1 MSELIVLGSCG
12 AWPEPGRACA
22 GFVLSHQGVR
32 IVLDLGYGTI
42 GPLLERFPR
51 GAVDAVIV
59 THRHPD
65 HCVDVSALARV
76 RYYEAAAEPKIPL
89 YCAPGVL
96 DVLRALEPTP
106 DPATVFDV
114 RDLGRPARIGPFSLT
129 PFPLPHH
136 VPNYGVRL
144 TAPGLTVAYTG
155 DCGPTEALRELA
167 RDADLFI
174 ADATLRDEPADGS
187 PRNVMTATEAATWA
201 AAGGAR
207 RLLLA
212 HFWPGSDRAVSAARA
227 RAVFGGEV
235 IVAEEGLV
243 VDL

>member
-1 MSELIVLGSCG
+1 MSALTVLGSCG

-22 GFVLSHQGVR
+22 GFVLSHQGFR

-42 GPLLERFPR
+42 GPLLGHFPR
-51 GAVDAVIV
+51 GDVDAVVV

-76 RYYEAAAEPKIPL
+76 RHYEAAGEPKIPL
-89 YCAPGVL
+89 YCEPGVL
-96 DVLRALEPTP
+96 DVLRALEPRP
-106 DPATVFDV
+106 DPATVFHV
-114 RDLGRPARIGPFSLT
+114 HDLGRPARIGPFSLT

-136 VPNYGVRL
+136 VPDYGVRL

-174 ADATLRDEPADGS
+174 ADATLPEEPEGS

-207 RLLLA
+207 RLLLT
-212 HFWPGSDRAVSAARA
+212 HFWPGSDRVVSATRA
-227 RAVFGGEV
+227 RAVFGGDV

-243 VDL
+243 VAL